1 MVPRSLRFMFVVHF
15 VADLVFAIPLFLFP
29 GRFLTALGWTAV
41 DPVASRIVAAA
52 LFGIGIQSLLSRNAG
67 AAAFRELLG
76 LKVIWSSTAAI
87 GIALSA
93 REART
98 ADGLG
103 LRGRLRRVLRRLD
116 DLPREAR
123 GRDDAGR
130 GRGCLNGLSAG
141 GSPPGTARRSRSAA
155 RGRSAS

>member
-1 MVPRSLRFMFVVHF
+1 MVPPSLRFLFVVHF
-15 VADLVFAIPLFLFP
+15 VADIVFAIPLFFFP
-29 GRFLTALGWTAV
+29 VRFLTALGWTAV

-93 REART
+93 LQGGPPMAWAFAAVFAAFCGVWTTFRVKLGAATR
-98 ADGLG
+98 DG
-103 LRGRLRRVLRRLD
+103 
-116 DLPREAR
+116 
-123 GRDDAGR
+123 
-130 GRGCLNGLSAG
+130 
-141 GSPPGTARRSRSAA
+141 AA
-155 RGRSAS
+155 A